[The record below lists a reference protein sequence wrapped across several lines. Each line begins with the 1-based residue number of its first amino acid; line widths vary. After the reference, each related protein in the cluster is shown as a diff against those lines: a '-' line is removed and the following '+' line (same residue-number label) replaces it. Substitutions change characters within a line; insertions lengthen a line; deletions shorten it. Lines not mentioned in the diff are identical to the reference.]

1 MKTRRKGKQALGVGV
16 AGIHEEKDRGTF
28 RTFMLALV
36 LCSSS
41 CG

>member
-28 RTFMLALV
+28 WRRPP
-36 LCSSS
+36 SSWP
-41 CG
+41 